1 VSSKKNKSGSPVR
14 RAPQHRM
21 NAGRHREA
29 PVTVTEVVSTQ
40 ANAGAR
46 LAAIGVLGSTTALA
60 APGMAAAATVGGT
73 GQAPPGASQAATG
86 GNAAATVPMGMT
98 QGAPAPAMNAF
109 APTIHIVVIGDSYT
123 SGEGANSSTYSTTPT
138 EISPTG
144 DVMPP
149 LIYPQHQS
157 STSAVNQAIAAL
169 QAANPG
175 VNIQVT
181 NVAVSGA
188 SRVGA
193 ASPSY
198 PDSYFTQPAQLD
210 AVKNA
215 DIIYNGFAGG
225 NDSAAPMWNNFSDWG
240 KTALVAPD
248 SFLPTVWNSLYLPK
262 FTSPANPEGT
272 DLPAQ
277 TAFLNSLAQLA
288 PGATVITPSY
298 PMPFQGKVADSW
310 SISSPFVS
318 SLGPNA
324 VNLSDQF
331 AQWLNADAQAATG
344 SANVANVNNGNTF
357 LDVNMLN
364 ALSGHTLNDPEPG
377 MNGVVPFSWGQAQMG
392 QASFHPNPLGQSLE
406 ASAIYPVL
414 AAAVNR
420 IGGQQGFSVN
430 TDPPPS
436 IQITPAYQQN
446 ADGVQAQLSLI
457 TQFQQASSLAQLAKQ
472 AQDNQLTNPDGT
484 PTLWG
489 QLMMGLNGQQANAG
503 WPAAPGSQNGQSGQ
517 DSQSGQA
524 SQGSQASEGSQSTQS
539 GQNGQAAPS
548 GNQQQ
553 PMPDPVGGFLPP
565 ELSGATQ
572 SPPPGAWTTAPQGG
586 SQGGGQGGARVPL
599 KTVRRRDTSAAEQGR
614 AWLPLADVGDAAVG
628 ACPAVEGGLARR
640 QHIHPPRAQRSQQG
654 TAAPRHGS
662 AGRCRPGRRR
672 RRSEQQD
679 DLAADVALGEQPV
692 GVPHLIKREGRG
704 DRDLQFTCRDQP
716 GQLGEHRGARTGRV
730 AFGFDPVLLHGVEAD
745 DRVDAGRLD
754 AEVEGEPHVVRAERV
769 DERVELRRGLAD
781 AVGDTVAIA
790 DRNHPMPGQPFVV
803 GGAGQADHGS
813 ASAPG
818 ELDGDRADAA
828 RRPGDGDRVPR
839 GQRHGPH
846 GRVGRGPHDEQ
857 RARDLPR
864 HAGRP
869 GGQVAGLDQHILGLA
884 GPVVGEPDDL
894 VPLGEPGHA
903 RPGLRHDPGQ
913 VTALSGGE
921 CGGPPGMQQA
931 LTDLGFTR
939 VDAGGLDTYQHLP
952 GSRLRHGHLDHVED
966 LDPAVLLESHRLRH
980 GTFRSLRLAW
990 CRALTGRTHPAETAG
1005 QW

>member
-1 VSSKKNKSGSPVR
+1 MSSKKNKSGSPVR

-29 PVTVTEVVSTQ
+29 SVSVTEVVSTQ

-60 APGMAAAATVGGT
+60 APGMAAAATVGGA

-86 GNAAATVPMGMT
+86 GNAGATVPMGMT
-98 QGAPAPAMNAF
+98 QGAPAAATNAF
-109 APTIHIVVIGDSYT
+109 APTIHVVVIGDSYT

-138 EISPTG
+138 QISPTG

-149 LIYPQHQS
+149 LIYPQHQA

-175 VNIQVT
+175 INIQVT

-188 SRVGA
+188 SRVSA

-225 NDSAAPMWNNFSDWG
+225 NDSAAPMWNNFGDWG

-262 FTSPANPEGT
+262 FTSPTNPEGT

-331 AQWLNADAQAATG
+331 AQWLNADAQAANG
-344 SANVANVNNGNTF
+344 SANITNVNNGNTF

-377 MNGVVPFSWGQAQMG
+377 MNGVVPFSWGQAQIG

-420 IGGQQGFSVN
+420 IGGQQGFSVS

-472 AQDNQLTNPDGT
+472 AQDNQLTNPDGS

-489 QLMMGLNGQQANAG
+489 QLMMGLNGQQGNAS
-503 WPAAPGSQNGQSGQ
+503 WPAVPDSQNGQN
-517 DSQSGQA
+517 SQSGQN
-524 SQGSQASEGSQSTQS
+524 SQG
-539 GQNGQAAPS
+539 GQDNQGGQVAP
-548 GNQQQ
+548 GGDQRQ
-553 PMPDPVGGFLPP
+553 PVADPVGGFLPP
-565 ELSGATQ
+565 ESGGTGQ
-572 SPPPGAWTTAPQGG
+572 NPPPASWTTAPQGG
-586 SQGGGQGGARVPL
+586 AQPGGAQQGGSGGQQDGGPQAAPQGGQQGAPQGGDQQGAPQGAPQGGDQQSGAPQGQPAGSGDAGQPAG
-599 KTVRRRDTSAAEQGR
+599 DTS
-614 AWLPLADVGDAAVG
+614 
-628 ACPAVEGGLARR
+628 
-640 QHIHPPRAQRSQQG
+640 QG
-654 TAAPRHGS
+654 TAGVTAP
-662 AGRCRPGRRR
+662 
-672 RRSEQQD
+672 
-679 DLAADVALGEQPV
+679 
-692 GVPHLIKREGRG
+692 
-704 DRDLQFTCRDQP
+704 
-716 GQLGEHRGARTGRV
+716 GASPAIG
-730 AFGFDPVLLHGVEAD
+730 
-745 DRVDAGRLD
+745 DAG
-754 AEVEGEPHVVRAERV
+754 AAASGETS
-769 DERVELRRGLAD
+769 
-781 AVGDTVAIA
+781 AVGSESAAPASGGNTAPAGAPASQPATPSSFTSAPDPTATNPGPTVTAGGSPVSVTPPPMAPALSIPAPGITPTATTPTIA
-790 DRNHPMPGQPFVV
+790 PTAVASNPAPLSTPSITTSFATPGASTGTPAFSDPAPVV
-803 GGAGQADHGS
+803 MASASGGGAG
-813 ASAPG
+813 
-818 ELDGDRADAA
+818 
-828 RRPGDGDRVPR
+828 
-839 GQRHGPH
+839 
-846 GRVGRGPHDEQ
+846 
-857 RARDLPR
+857 
-864 HAGRP
+864 
-869 GGQVAGLDQHILGLA
+869 
-884 GPVVGEPDDL
+884 
-894 VPLGEPGHA
+894 
-903 RPGLRHDPGQ
+903 
-913 VTALSGGE
+913 SG
-921 CGGPPGMQQA
+921 
-931 LTDLGFTR
+931 
-939 VDAGGLDTYQHLP
+939 
-952 GSRLRHGHLDHVED
+952 
-966 LDPAVLLESHRLRH
+966 
-980 GTFRSLRLAW
+980 
-990 CRALTGRTHPAETAG
+990 
-1005 QW
+1005 

>member
-1 VSSKKNKSGSPVR
+1 MSSKKNKSGSPVR

-29 PVTVTEVVSTQ
+29 SVSVTEVVSTQ

-60 APGMAAAATVGGT
+60 APGMAAAATVGGA

-86 GNAAATVPMGMT
+86 GNAGATVPMGMT
-98 QGAPAPAMNAF
+98 QGAPAAATNAF
-109 APTIHIVVIGDSYT
+109 APTIHVVVIGDSYT

-138 EISPTG
+138 QISPTG

-149 LIYPQHQS
+149 LIYPQHQA

-169 QAANPG
+169 QAANRG
-175 VNIQVT
+175 INIQVT

-188 SRVGA
+188 SRVSA

-225 NDSAAPMWNNFSDWG
+225 NDSAAPMWNNFGDWG

-262 FTSPANPEGT
+262 FTSPTNPEGT

-331 AQWLNADAQAATG
+331 AQWLNADAQAANG
-344 SANVANVNNGNTF
+344 SANITNVNNGNTF

-420 IGGQQGFSVN
+420 IGGQQGFSVS

-472 AQDNQLTNPDGT
+472 AQDNQLTNPDGS

-489 QLMMGLNGQQANAG
+489 QLMMGLNGH
-503 WPAAPGSQNGQSGQ
+503 
-517 DSQSGQA
+517 
-524 SQGSQASEGSQSTQS
+524 
-539 GQNGQAAPS
+539 
-548 GNQQQ
+548 
-553 PMPDPVGGFLPP
+553 
-565 ELSGATQ
+565 
-572 SPPPGAWTTAPQGG
+572 
-586 SQGGGQGGARVPL
+586 R
-599 KTVRRRDTSAAEQGR
+599 
-614 AWLPLADVGDAAVG
+614 
-628 ACPAVEGGLARR
+628 
-640 QHIHPPRAQRSQQG
+640 
-654 TAAPRHGS
+654 
-662 AGRCRPGRRR
+662 GRRR
-672 RRSEQQD
+672 GRQRCDLGRR
-679 DLAADVALGEQPV
+679 QPE
-692 GVPHLIKREGRG
+692 RR
-704 DRDLQFTCRDQP
+704 P
-716 GQLGEHRGARTGRV
+716 GQRREHGSGRRARQPAGH
-730 AFGFDPVLLHGVEAD
+730 PVLLHQRARPDGDEPRAD
-745 DRVDAGRLD
+745 RDRGRFAGLGDAAPDG
-754 AEVEGEPHVVRAERV
+754 ARALHTCPGHHAHGDYSDHRAY
-769 DERVELRRGLAD
+769 RRGLEPGTAFHALD
-781 AVGDTVAIA
+781 DDVV
-790 DRNHPMPGQPFVV
+790 RNSGC
-803 GGAGQADHGS
+803 
-813 ASAPG
+813 
-818 ELDGDRADAA
+818 LDGHA
-828 RRPGDGDRVPR
+828 RVQRPGPGGHGFRQRRRR
-839 GQRHGPH
+839 GQRLRDAASG
-846 GRVGRGPHDEQ
+846 GQGS
-857 RARDLPR
+857 RAILPR
-864 HAGRP
+864 RWPCA
-869 GGQVAGLDQHILGLA
+869 
-884 GPVVGEPDDL
+884 
-894 VPLGEPGHA
+894 
-903 RPGLRHDPGQ
+903 
-913 VTALSGGE
+913 S
-921 CGGPPGMQQA
+921 
-931 LTDLGFTR
+931 
-939 VDAGGLDTYQHLP
+939 
-952 GSRLRHGHLDHVED
+952 SR
-966 LDPAVLLESHRLRH
+966 
-980 GTFRSLRLAW
+980 
-990 CRALTGRTHPAETAG
+990 
-1005 QW
+1005 